1 MPKELDIT
9 AFDSML
15 GVNVLESKPR
25 YAKLS
30 LPFQENLTN
39 PYGSLH
45 GGVISTLVDSAM
57 AVAVFS
63 TYPDNLF
70 YTRKLDIK
78 FVSQAKK
85 NAVFAEAH
93 IVNQKKNFVFGR
105 VLVKDGAGQL
115 IAQALATFV
124 LNNKQD

>member
-1 MPKELDIT
+1 MPKGLDIT
-9 AFDSML
+9 AFDKTL
-15 GVNVLESKPR
+15 GVNILESKPR

-57 AVAVFS
+57 AVAVLS

-70 YTRKLDIK
+70 YTRRLNIK
-78 FVSQAKK
+78 FISQAKM
-85 NAVFAEAH
+85 NTVFAEAC
-93 IVNQKKNFVFGR
+93 IVGQKKKFVFGK
-105 VLVKDGAGQL
+105 VLIKDTDSQL
-115 IAQALATFV
+115 IAEALTTFV
-124 LNNKQD
+124 LNNK